1 MPVIP
6 SRPLLIAESAAFT
19 SLIALGAWVSI
30 PFIPVPFT
38 LQTLFVILAGAVM
51 GRYGI
56 YPVGLYVL
64 MGALNI
70 PVFHNGAAG
79 IGVLLGPTGGY
90 ILGFIPGALLAG
102 LAYEQKRNFIRVLG
116 IGAGLM
122 VIFLVGMAW
131 LAYSTGLS
139 IFTSFLVGVLP
150 FLPGDA
156 VKGGAVYFIARRLER
171 LGVSPVIREE
181 RVGYDRD
188 TRT

>member
-1 MPVIP
+1 MPAFP
-6 SRPLLIAESAAFT
+6 SRPVLIAESAAFT
-19 SLIALGAWVSI
+19 SLIALGAWISI
-30 PFIPVPFT
+30 PFFPVPFT

-70 PVFHNGAAG
+70 PVFHNGTAG

-90 ILGFIPGALLAG
+90 ILGFIPGSLIAG
-102 LAYEQKRNFIRVLG
+102 LAYEHKQNYIRVLG

-122 VIFLVGMAW
+122 TIFLTGVAW
-131 LAYSTGLS
+131 LSYSTGLS
-139 IFTSFLVGVLP
+139 IFTSFVIGVLP

-156 VKGGAVYFIARRLER
+156 VKGAAVFFIARRLER
-171 LGVSPVIREE
+171 LGLSPAIRKK
-181 RVGYDRD
+181 GSS
-188 TRT
+188 T